1 MGRNWAR
8 VFLLLPLYFT
18 CIHSHGRLMDPPAR
32 NSMWR
37 FGFGTPINYRLV
49 FVRSSY
55 SVASINPKYDDIL
68 VVELR
73 VQYKKLK
80 FCTCYVHQIVFCWYL
95 MSSSDIST
103 NFESMNVQIIFCK
116 TDFVYLSLCNI
127 IVNNNIQFRGENWWK
142 NIKNMWWATIW
153 CTSTCTELVI
163 TKE

>member
-55 SVASINPKYDDIL
+55 SVASINQKYD
-68 VVELR
+68 
-73 VQYKKLK
+73 KK
-80 FCTCYVHQIVFCWYL
+80 
-95 MSSSDIST
+95 
-103 NFESMNVQIIFCK
+103 NGEEIIEK
-116 TDFVYLSLCNI
+116 MGGKL
-127 IVNNNIQFRGENWWK
+127 WK
-142 NIKNMWWATIW
+142 KM
-153 CTSTCTELVI
+153 
-163 TKE
+163 